1 MTRTYTFNTS
11 SLGGPWAIGFDNL
24 WDRLSRIET
33 INSDSNYPPY
43 NIIKHDA
50 ENWSI
55 ELAVAGFKRSELDV
69 ELAEGVLTVSAK
81 AHENISETAD
91 KVEVLVGNKEY
102 VHRGIAKRAFVR
114 KWTLADDV
122 VVRDASLVD
131 GVLAIKLERIIP
143 EEKKPR
149 KIEVL

>member
-1 MTRTYTFNTS
+1 MTRTYTFNTA

-24 WDRLSRIET
+24 WDRFQNIET
-33 INSDSNYPPY
+33 INSSSNYPPY

-69 ELAEGVLTVSAK
+69 ELAEGVLTVLAK
-81 AHENISETAD
+81 AESTDE
-91 KVEVLVGNKEY
+91 EKEY
-102 VHRGIAKRAFVR
+102 VHRGLAKRAFTR

-122 VVRDASLVD
+122 VVQDASLVD
-131 GVLAIKLERIIP
+131 GVLVIKLERIIP

-149 KIEVL
+149 KIEIL

>member
-1 MTRTYTFNTS
+1 MTRTYTFNTA
-11 SLGGPWAIGFDNL
+11 SLGGPWAIGFDAL
-24 WDRLSRIET
+24 RDRLQDIET
-33 INSDSNYPPY
+33 INSSSNYPPY

-69 ELAEGVLTVSAK
+69 ELAENVLTISAK
-81 AHENISETAD
+81 ADSTDEM
-91 KVEVLVGNKEY
+91 EY
-102 VHRGIAKRAFVR
+102 VHRGLAKRAFVR
-114 KWTLADDV
+114 KWTLADAV
-122 VVRDASLVD
+122 VVRDVSLVD

-149 KIEVL
+149 KFEIS

>member
-1 MTRTYTFNTS
+1 MTRTYTFNTT

-33 INSDSNYPPY
+33 INGDSNYPPY
-43 NIIKHDA
+43 NIIKHDDT
-50 ENWSI
+50 NLSI
-55 ELAVAGFKRSELDV
+55 EVAVAGFKRSELDV

-81 AHENISETAD
+81 AEPSE
-91 KVEVLVGNKEY
+91 EKEY
-102 VHRGIAKRAFVR
+102 FHRGLAKRAFVR

-122 VVRDASLVD
+122 VVRDASMVD
-131 GVLAIKLERIIP
+131 GILAIKLERIIP

-149 KIEVL
+149 KIEIL

>member
-24 WDRLSRIET
+24 WDRLHDIQT
-33 INSDSNYPPY
+33 MNAASNYPPY
-43 NIIKHDA
+43 NIIKHDD

-55 ELAVAGFKRSELDV
+55 QLAVAGFKRSELNI
-69 ELAEGVLTVSAK
+69 ELAEGVLTISAK
-81 AHENISETAD
+81 TESTDEQQ
-91 KVEVLVGNKEY
+91 Y
-102 VHRGIAKRAFVR
+102 VHRGIGKRAFTR

-122 VVRDASLVD
+122 VVRDASLTD
-131 GVLAIKLERIIP
+131 GVLSIKLERIIP

-149 KIEVL
+149 KIDII

>member
-1 MTRTYTFNTS
+1 MTRTYTFNAA

-24 WDRLSRIET
+24 WDRLHNIET
-33 INSDSNYPPY
+33 VNSSSNYPPY

-55 ELAVAGFKRSELDV
+55 ELAVAGFKRDELDV
-69 ELAEGVLTVSAK
+69 ELAEGVLTISAK
-81 AHENISETAD
+81 AESTDE
-91 KVEVLVGNKEY
+91 KEY
-102 VHRGIAKRAFVR
+102 VHRGLAKRAFTR

-122 VVRDASLVD
+122 VVRDASLTD
-131 GVLAIKLERIIP
+131 GVLSIKLERIIP

-149 KIEVL
+149 KIDII

>member
-33 INSDSNYPPY
+33 INGDSNYPPY
-43 NIIKHDA
+43 NIIKHDDT
-50 ENWSI
+50 NLSI
-55 ELAVAGFKRSELDV
+55 EVAVAGFKRSEIDV

-81 AHENISETAD
+81 AEPTE
-91 KVEVLVGNKEY
+91 EKEY
-102 VHRGIAKRAFVR
+102 FHRGLAKRAFVR

-122 VVRDASLVD
+122 VVRGASLVD

>member
-1 MTRTYTFNTS
+1 MTRTYTFNTA

-24 WDRLSRIET
+24 WDRLHSIET
-33 INSDSNYPPY
+33 VNSSSNYPPY

-55 ELAVAGFKRSELDV
+55 ELAVAGFKRSELDI
-69 ELAEGVLTVSAK
+69 ELAEGDLTVTAK
-81 AHENISETAD
+81 SEAVD
-91 KVEVLVGNKEY
+91 EDIEY
-102 VHRGIAKRAFVR
+102 VHRGLAKRAFTR

-131 GVLAIKLERIIP
+131 GVLSIKLERIVP

-149 KIEVL
+149 KIDIL

>member
-11 SLGGPWAIGFDNL
+11 SIGGPWAIGFDPL
-24 WDRLSRIET
+24 WDRLHDIQAM
-33 INSDSNYPPY
+33 NAASNYPPY
-43 NIIKHDA
+43 NIIKHDD

-55 ELAVAGFKRSELDV
+55 QLAVAGFKRSELNI

-81 AHENISETAD
+81 TESTDEQQ
-91 KVEVLVGNKEY
+91 Y
-102 VHRGIAKRAFVR
+102 VHRGIGKRAFTR

-122 VVRDASLVD
+122 VVRDAALTD
-131 GVLAIKLERIIP
+131 GVLSIKLERIIP

-149 KIEVL
+149 KIDIL

>member
-1 MTRTYTFNTS
+1 
-11 SLGGPWAIGFDNL
+11 
-24 WDRLSRIET
+24 
-33 INSDSNYPPY
+33 
-43 NIIKHDA
+43 
-50 ENWSI
+50 
-55 ELAVAGFKRSELDV
+55 V

-81 AHENISETAD
+81 AESSDE
-91 KVEVLVGNKEY
+91 KEY
-102 VHRGIAKRAFVR
+102 VHRGLAKRAFVR

>member
-11 SLGGPWAIGFDNL
+11 SFGGPWAIGFDPL
-24 WDRLSRIET
+24 WNRLQDIQT
-33 INSDSNYPPY
+33 LNSSSNYPPY

-69 ELAEGVLTVSAK
+69 ELAEGVLTISAK
-81 AHENISETAD
+81 SETTD
-91 KVEVLVGNKEY
+91 EQEY
-102 VHRGIAKRAFVR
+102 VHRGLAKRAFTR

-122 VVRDASLVD
+122 VVRDASLTD
-131 GVLAIKLERIIP
+131 GVLSIKLERIIP

-149 KIEVL
+149 KIDII

>member
-1 MTRTYTFNTS
+1 MTTYTFNTA
-11 SLGGPWAIGFDNL
+11 SLGGPWAIGFETL
-24 WDRLSRIET
+24 RDRLYDIQT
-33 INSDSNYPPY
+33 ANSASNYPPY

-55 ELAVAGFKRSELDV
+55 ELAVAGFKRSELDI
-69 ELAEGVLTVSAK
+69 ELAEGVLTITAK
-81 AHENISETAD
+81 SED
-91 KVEVLVGNKEY
+91 RDEREY
-102 VHRGIAKRAFVR
+102 VHKGIGKRTFTR
-114 KWTLADDV
+114 KWTVADDV

-149 KIEVL
+149 KIEIS